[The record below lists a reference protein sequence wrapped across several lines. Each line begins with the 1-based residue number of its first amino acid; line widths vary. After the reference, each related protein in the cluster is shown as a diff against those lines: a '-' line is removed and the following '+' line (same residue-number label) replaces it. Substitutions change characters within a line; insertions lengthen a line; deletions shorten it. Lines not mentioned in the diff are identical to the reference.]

1 MSVKNLVKTL
11 ESLEQFTPESV
22 HKVVSECDLGIED
35 LKDWIDYDY
44 PVSDSY
50 GRKMVHDGGFFEVM
64 VMCWRPG
71 DYSAIHDHGKAE
83 FGAVKMFGDAE
94 HASFELE
101 GGRLTTIA
109 RERNESGT
117 TLKVTASL
125 IHQMGNP
132 GEKNFFSLHVY
143 GNVNLE
149 SGITSEARIFDYSR
163 NELLFVN
170 GGVFYLLP
178 ESEIVHRKKLPEAD
192 DETRSRDLIEA
203 AKRAKAMGN
212 NFEYERLMD
221 EVSSGYSG
229 KH

>member
-1 MSVKNLVKTL
+1 
-11 ESLEQFTPESV
+11 
-22 HKVVSECDLGIED
+22 
-35 LKDWIDYDY
+35 
-44 PVSDSY
+44 
-50 GRKMVHDGGFFEVM
+50 MVHDGGFFEVM

-83 FGAVKMFGDAE
+83 FGAVKLFGDAE

-101 GGRLTTIA
+101 EGRLTTIA

-143 GNVNLE
+143 GNVDLE

-192 DETRSRDLIEA
+192 YATRTRDLIEA

-212 NFEYERLMD
+212 DFEYERLMD
-221 EVSSGYSG
+221 RISSSYSS

>member
-1 MSVKNLVKTL
+1 MSVENLVKAL
-11 ESLEQFTPESV
+11 ESLEQFTPENV
-22 HKVVSECDLGIED
+22 HWVVSECDLGVED
-35 LKDWIDYDY
+35 LEDWIDYDY

-83 FGAVKMFGDAE
+83 FGAVKIFGDVE
-94 HASFELE
+94 HAIFKLE
-101 GGRLTTIA
+101 DQKFTTIS
-109 RERNESGT
+109 RERVKSGT
-117 TLKVTASL
+117 TLKVTPSL

-132 GEKNFFSLHVY
+132 GESNFFTLHVY
-143 GNVNLE
+143 GNVDLD

-178 ESEIVHRKKLPEAD
+178 EST
-192 DETRSRDLIEA
+192 TRNGLHD
-203 AKRAKAMGN
+203 
-212 NFEYERLMD
+212 
-221 EVSSGYSG
+221 SGT
-229 KH
+229 

>member
-143 GNVNLE
+143 GNVDLE

>member
-11 ESLEQFTPESV
+11 ESLEEFTPESV
-22 HKVVSECDLGIED
+22 HEVVSECDIGVED
-35 LKDWIDYDY
+35 LKNWIDYDY

-101 GGRLTTIA
+101 EGRLTTIA

-143 GNVNLE
+143 GNVDLE

-221 EVSSGYSG
+221 EASSGYSS

>member
-11 ESLEQFTPESV
+11 ESLEEFTPESV
-22 HKVVSECDLGIED
+22 HEVVSECDIGVED
-35 LKDWIDYDY
+35 LKNWIDYDY

-83 FGAVKMFGDAE
+83 FGAVKLFGGAE

-101 GGRLTTIA
+101 EGRLTTIA

-143 GNVNLE
+143 GNVDLE

-221 EVSSGYSG
+221 EASSGYSS

>member
-11 ESLEQFTPESV
+11 ESLEEFTPESV
-22 HKVVSECDLGIED
+22 HEVVSECDIGVED
-35 LKDWIDYDY
+35 LKNWIDYDY

-50 GRKMVHDGGFFEVM
+50 GRKMVHDGGFFEVT

-83 FGAVKMFGDAE
+83 FGAVKLFGDAE

-143 GNVNLE
+143 GNVDLE

-178 ESEIVHRKKLPEAD
+178 ESEIVHRKKLPKAD
-192 DETRSRDLIEA
+192 DETRSRDLSEA

-221 EVSSGYSG
+221 EVSSGYSS